1 MRMNVRQ
8 GRENQMRLVRRTA
21 AAAPLRARLPQADR
35 PAPDIAHALGANR
48 PATPGEIVAMRVIDP
63 LDDSI
68 EDIWPGLA
76 AETLARRVAGTPPV
90 STSSR
95 FVQPQCVLDAIAAA
109 EDAKKRKPRTP
120 KAPKEPKAAK
130 SPRTPKAPRTRKA
143 KADPVAEPAPAPVMS
158 ASVVAA
164 PVREPAGRASL
175 GQRRTAAAP
184 LPTAAKRVVEGA
196 AIPDVIVGTV
206 ILAGRFS
213 ASTGEA
219 LVIDVEGQNNVAR
232 GIVVWAGPLQDQ
244 IRAADGRL
252 ARLAIRQPSNPRY
265 KPAVSAI
272 AAA

>member
-1 MRMNVRQ
+1 
-8 GRENQMRLVRRTA
+8 MRLVRRTA

-35 PAPDIAHALGANR
+35 PAPDIVDALGANR

-76 AETLARRVAGTPPV
+76 AQTLARRVAGTPPV
-90 STSSR
+90 VTTGR

-109 EDAKKRKPRTP
+109 EAAKKRKPRTP

-130 SPRTPKAPRTRKA
+130 APRTPKAPRTRKA
-143 KADPVAEPAPAPVMS
+143 KADPVAEPTPAPV
-158 ASVVAA
+158 ASEPVAA

-184 LPTAAKRVVEGA
+184 LPTAAKRIVEGA

-244 IRAADGRL
+244 VRAADGRL